1 MKTIMKV
8 SSSTHQPHLIG
19 LVLRDKQYRKPAE
32 NPDEFHGEN
41 PNGFPLAR
49 HVELHD
55 ASEANNLQPSQGWH
69 LALSGEVVK
78 YIGTPDV

>member
-1 MKTIMKV
+1 MNFI
-8 SSSTHQPHLIG
+8 
-19 LVLRDKQYRKPAE
+19 
-32 NPDEFHGEN
+32 GEN

-78 YIGTPDV
+78 YMGTPDV